1 MIEIK
6 LYEHHSI
13 NYKKNYALNFADF
26 NERNNYFANNGV
38 KLPLDLSPNFIK
50 NIWKLYNEIVVFNE
64 GRMPLNYN
72 YLTIK
77 LDNKYHCYYIIDFE
91 DLGNNQV
98 KYLLK
103 KDTITTFVLTGNDY
117 PVLSQRQLIK
127 KSHVNRFRA
136 DKTPIYDRNLEDL
149 EMKPTLVSEVDKA
162 LSNPTTLALRSFG
175 GGVKD
180 DRVLS
185 EVIYAW
191 EAYQEN
197 PEAVSK
203 NRDFSLEIPLGWG
216 AGGDP
221 ERVSLTW
228 ESEEGSAT
236 FIFIEDF
243 TLVHIKEDDKHV
255 LVPSV
260 PFEEAL
266 SNYISIVNNDNN
278 AVIDN
283 DKITLKGDGVL
294 RFHAL
299 NLSGAFRVMY
309 DFGMELPLASDLL
322 QKTFATTPKTTPY
335 PTTQKARRLET
346 LNRSSAFNQKII
358 TLEYLYLADF
368 IPYFSNG
375 FNTLRMP
382 VNNAVFAHD
391 KTLSLN
397 ELAFDTTGTL
407 GKQKVLFNDPKI
419 YTSQFNPYFLTFSN
433 ESFLIRRES
442 FWNSTNKDIDV
453 SLLYNK
459 ESLTKALLKVDTS
472 EYDEKEINE
481 LTKVVNLDNE
491 EAVMKSN
498 LNDYINTQ
506 ADNEKR
512 LQDLQIAKAQRDRTQ
527 QAFNSIAG
535 IGAGALGGLLVS
547 GNPIGAVVG
556 AGVGAVKS
564 VSDFAFTTKNLNQTR
579 EELKLNYENKIKSL
593 QISLMNAIGGGAHLN
608 ASSEA
613 NILKLYQFE
622 LDTLEKFYIDNYF
635 HYFGYSYL
643 TIGYPTNL
651 YNNRK
656 YWNYIQLEVIGSI
669 KNNSMITEEIENDI
683 IERFNNGVT
692 IFHYVSN
699 AVPFYFSQTVEN
711 WERILLWAWVKKT

>member
-6 LYEHHSI
+6 LYQHHDI

-26 NERNNYFANNGV
+26 NERNDYFANNGV
-38 KLPLDLSPNFIK
+38 KLPDNLSPGFIK

-64 GRMPLNYN
+64 GRIPLNYN
-72 YLTIK
+72 YLTVK

-127 KSHVNRFRA
+127 RSHINRFHA
-136 DKTPIYDRNLEDL
+136 DKTPTYDKNLEDL
-149 EMKPTLVSEVDKA
+149 EMKPTIVGEVSKV
-162 LSNPTTLALRSFG
+162 LGNPTTLALRSYG

-180 DRVLS
+180 DRILS
-185 EVIYAW
+185 EVIFAW

-197 PEAVSK
+197 PLAVSINK
-203 NRDFSLEIPLGWG
+203 NFNLEIPLGWG

-221 ERVSLTW
+221 NETYLTW
-228 ESEEGSAT
+228 ESDFGSAN
-236 FIFIEDF
+236 IVFIEDL

-255 LVPSV
+255 LVPSI
-260 PFEEAL
+260 PFGSGNL
-266 SNYISIVNNDNN
+266 SDYVLISNNNNN
-278 AVIDN
+278 ATINN
-283 DKITLKGDGVL
+283 DKIILNGDGVL
-294 RFHAL
+294 RFHADI
-299 NLSGAFRVMY
+299 LSGAFRVNY
-309 DFGMELPLASDLL
+309 DFGIELPLVDGNLV
-322 QKTFATTPKTTPY
+322 KTFATTPLTTPY
-335 PTTQKARRLET
+335 PTTQKARPLES

-358 TLEYLYLADF
+358 TLEYLSLEDF

-382 VNNAVFAHD
+382 VNNDVIAND

-397 ELAFDTTGTL
+397 NPTFDVTGTL
-407 GKQKVLFNDPKI
+407 GKLKVAFNDPKI

-442 FWNSTNKDIDV
+442 FYSSTNLSFNV
-453 SLLYNK
+453 SLTYNK
-459 ESLTKALLKVDTS
+459 ESLTKALLQVNTN

-491 EAVMKSN
+491 EALMKSN

-527 QAFNSIAG
+527 QAFNSIVG
-535 IGAGALGGLLVS
+535 IGAGALSGTVLSG
-547 GNPIGAVVG
+547 GNPAGALFG

-564 VSDFAFTTKNLNQTR
+564 VSDFVSSTKNLNQMR

-593 QISLMNAIGGGAHLN
+593 QISLMNTLGGGAHLN
-608 ASSEA
+608 KLSES

-622 LDTLEKFYIDNYF
+622 LEAIEKNYLDNYF

-643 TIGYPTNL
+643 TIGYPTQL
-651 YNNRK
+651 YNSRK
-656 YWNYIQLEVIGSI
+656 YWNYIELEVIGTL
-669 KNNSMITEEIENDI
+669 KNNSMITEEVENDI
-683 IERFNNGVT
+683 IERFESGVT
-692 IFHYVSN
+692 IFHYVSS
-699 AVPFYFSQTVEN
+699 AVPFYFDQTVEN
-711 WERILLWAWVKKT
+711 WERIIL

>member
-1 MIEIK
+1 MIEIR

-26 NERNNYFANNGV
+26 NERNDYFENNGV
-38 KLPLDLSPNFIK
+38 KLPDNLSPSFIK
-50 NIWKLYNEIVVFNE
+50 NIWKLHNEIVVFNE
-64 GRMPLNYN
+64 GRIPLNYN
-72 YLTIK
+72 YLTVK

-117 PVLSQRQLIK
+117 PVLSQRQIIK
-127 KSHVNRFRA
+127 RSHVNRFRA
-136 DKTPIYDRNLEDL
+136 DKTPIYDRNLEDI
-149 EMKPTLVSEVDKA
+149 EIKPTFVSEVDKVSSEA
-162 LSNPTTLALRSFG
+162 TTLALRSYG

-180 DRVLS
+180 DRILS
-185 EVIYAW
+185 EVIFAW

-197 PEAVSK
+197 PVTVSK
-203 NRDFSLEIPLGWG
+203 NNNFNLEIPLGWG

-221 ERVSLTW
+221 AGVLLVWDSD
-228 ESEEGSAT
+228 EGSANIE
-236 FIFIEDF
+236 FVEDF

-260 PFEEAL
+260 PFTTGTL
-266 SNYISIVNNDNN
+266 SDYVSITNNDNN
-278 AVIDN
+278 AIIGN
-283 DKITLKGDGVL
+283 DKITLNGDGFL
-294 RFHAL
+294 RFYAH
-299 NLSGAFRVMY
+299 NLTRAFRVMY
-309 DFGMELPLASDLL
+309 DFGTELPLANYKLV
-322 QKTFATTPKTTPY
+322 KTFAITPAGMTY
-335 PTTQKARRLET
+335 PTTQQARPLES
-346 LNRSSAFNQKII
+346 LNRSSALNQKII
-358 TLEYLYLADF
+358 TLEYLSLEDF
-368 IPYFSNG
+368 IPYFLNG
-375 FNTLRMP
+375 FNALRMP
-382 VNNAVFAHD
+382 VNRNVLT
-391 KTLSLN
+391 KEKLLSLN
-397 ELAFDTTGTL
+397 NPTFDTTGTL
-407 GKQKVLFNDPKI
+407 GKQKVTFNDPKL

-442 FWNSTNKDIDV
+442 FWSPTNLDINV
-453 SLLYNK
+453 SLAYNK

-491 EAVMKSN
+491 EAVIKSN

-506 ADNEKR
+506 AENEKR
-512 LQDLQIAKAQRDRTQ
+512 LQDLQIAKAERDRTQ
-527 QAFNSIAG
+527 QAFNSIVG
-535 IGAGALGGLLVS
+535 IGAGAVGGLIAS
-547 GNPIGAVVG
+547 GGNPAGALAG

-564 VSDFAFTTKNLNQTR
+564 ISDYVFATKNLNQLR

-593 QISLMNAIGGGAHLN
+593 QLSLMNTIGGGAHLN
-608 ASSEA
+608 TFSES

-622 LDTLEKFYIDNYF
+622 LDALEKYYLDNYF
-635 HYFGYSYL
+635 HYYGYNYL

-651 YNNRK
+651 YNTRK

-683 IERFNNGVT
+683 IERFSNGVT
-692 IFHYVSN
+692 IFHYVSS

-711 WERILLWAWVKKT
+711 WERIIL

>member
-1 MIEIK
+1 MVEIK
-6 LYEHHSI
+6 LYEHHGIS
-13 NYKKNYALNFADF
+13 YKKNYALNFADF

-38 KLPLDLSPNFIK
+38 KLPLNLSPSFIK

-127 KSHVNRFRA
+127 RSHVNRFRA

-162 LSNPTTLALRSFG
+162 LSNSTTLALRSFG

-180 DRVLS
+180 DRILS

-197 PEAVSK
+197 PEPVLK
-203 NRDFSLEIPLGWG
+203 NRDFNLEIPLGWG

-243 TLVHIKEDDKHV
+243 TLVHIKKDDKHV

-260 PFEEAL
+260 PFTTGSL
-266 SNYISIVNNDNN
+266 SDYISIVNNDNN

-294 RFHAL
+294 RFHANNL
-299 NLSGAFRVMY
+299 NEGFRILY
-309 DFGMELPLASDLL
+309 DFGTELPLADDSLV
-322 QKTFATTPKTTPY
+322 KTFATIPTTAPY
-335 PTTQKARRLET
+335 PITQQARPLES

-382 VNNAVFAHD
+382 VNNHIFAHD

-397 ELAFDTTGTL
+397 NPTFDTTGTL
-407 GKQKVLFNDPKI
+407 GKQKVPFNDPKI

-442 FWNSTNKDIDV
+442 FWNSTNEDIDV

-527 QAFNSIAG
+527 QAFNSIVG
-535 IGAGALGGLLVS
+535 IGAGAVGGLIAS
-547 GNPIGAVVG
+547 GGNPAGALAGAAVG
-556 AGVGAVKS
+556 TVKS
-564 VSDFAFTTKNLNQTR
+564 ISDYAFATKNLNQMR

-593 QISLMNAIGGGAHLN
+593 QISLMNTIGGGAHLN
-608 ASSEA
+608 AFSEA
-613 NILKLYQFE
+613 NILKLYQFK
-622 LDTLEKFYIDNYF
+622 LDALEKHYLNNYF

-643 TIGYPTNL
+643 TISFPTNL
-651 YNNRK
+651 YRCRK
-656 YWNYIQLEVIGSI
+656 YWNYIQLEVIGTL
-669 KNNSMITEEIENDI
+669 KNNSMITEEVENDI
-683 IERFNNGVT
+683 IERFASGVT

-711 WERILLWAWVKKT
+711 WERILL